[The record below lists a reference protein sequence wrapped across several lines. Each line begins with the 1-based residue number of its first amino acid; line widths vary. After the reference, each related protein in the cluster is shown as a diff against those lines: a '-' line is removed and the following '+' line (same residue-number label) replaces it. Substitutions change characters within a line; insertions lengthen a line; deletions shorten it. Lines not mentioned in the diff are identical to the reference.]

1 MKIGFI
7 GAGKA
12 GTAVAGFLK
21 NNGLEVTGFH
31 SRRLESAVDS
41 AVKTDTKAFPTLEEL
56 IEKNDAIVI
65 STSDDAIRKYAIALG
80 KRDIKG
86 KILCH
91 MSESYPGGFLNIS
104 GDEELTCLSMHP
116 PYVFHSKEA
125 PEHLAFVIEGSGPR
139 AAEFQEEL
147 QRHSIDA
154 FSVTNEQKYR
164 YHLALSFMATFTV
177 TLIGM
182 GRDMLRSVGIQNF
195 TPFEPLLTNS
205 ICPAICAANISDT
218 LGGPIATE
226 DIGAL
231 KRHKKALAQLPPD
244 FAQLYKLLA
253 ENTLPYT
260 RLDNYGKARIRE
272 VLRS

>member
-31 SRRLESAVDS
+31 SRKLESAVDS
-41 AVKTDTKAFPTLEEL
+41 AVKTDTKAYPTLEEL
-56 IEKNDAIVI
+56 IEANDAIVI

-91 MSESYPGGFLNIS
+91 MSESYPGAFLNIS
-104 GDEELTCLSMHP
+104 GSEEITCLSIHP
-116 PYVFHSKEA
+116 PYIFNDKQA
-125 PEHLAFVIEGSGPR
+125 PEKLAFVIEGSGPR

-147 QRHSIDA
+147 RRHSIDV
-154 FSVTNEQKYR
+154 FPLTSDEKYR
-164 YHLALSFMATFTV
+164 YHLALSVMMTFPV
-177 TLIGM
+177 TLIAI

-195 TPFEPLLTNS
+195 APFEPLLTDN
-205 ICPAICAANISDT
+205 ICRAICASNIRDVLT
-218 LGGPIATE
+218 GPIATE

-231 KRHKKALAQLPPD
+231 KRHKKALAQLPD
-244 FAQLYKLLA
+244 FEQLYKLLA
-253 ENTLPYT
+253 EKTLPYT